1 MQRTRTS
8 RQFPYF
14 GRLAALLCA
23 LALLSASWVG
33 AGCGESAPPGTGD
46 EPDADFELDTP
57 LDLEP
62 EVEPFERFPA
72 VAMPPFVCEAQQV
85 AIIGDE
91 AVGWEIELT
100 VPDEV
105 DAWMLTA
112 FAVEGSLLA
121 DTLTTSSWARTFD
134 EYGASVLAQQ
144 RLSPSVLTLQVPHG
158 DLDADWLVEGEQTL
172 RLRSEEPLIPCWRF
186 FPLQERQGVGQL
198 ALRIFV
204 YSESDLLPADFVV
217 EPDER
222 GVLQMPDAL
231 AAAYE
236 EARQILAVAD
246 IELDVVQLS
255 WGDAEERERFSLVES
270 FAELRAMVSSAPLP
284 VSTLELQSVDVFI
297 VDELGGDFSGS
308 GQLGGLSS
316 GLPGPPAL
324 HGTMASGVVV
334 STRTLGDERANKRL
348 GRLWAH
354 ELGHF
359 LGLYHTTENDGVAAD
374 PLSDTPFCG
383 AGLTSNPAAC
393 PDADNLMFPTNIV
406 RSPGLLSEG
415 QRSVLRTSPLL
426 RWPSGG

>member
-1 MQRTRTS
+1 MQRTLTS
-8 RQFPYF
+8 RQFPER
-14 GRLAALLCA
+14 GRLAGFFCVLT
-23 LALLSASWVG
+23 LLSASLVS

-46 EPDADFELDTP
+46 EPDVDIELDTP
-57 LDLEP
+57 PDLEP

-72 VAMPPFVCEAQQV
+72 VAMPPFVCEARQV

-91 AVGWEIELT
+91 ATGWEIDLT
-100 VPDEV
+100 IPEEA
-105 DAWMLTA
+105 DAWFLTA
-112 FAVEGSLLA
+112 FAVQGALLA
-121 DTLTTSSWARTFD
+121 DTLATSSWTRSFD

-158 DLDADWLVEGEQTL
+158 DLDADWMLAGEQTL

-186 FPLQERQGVGQL
+186 FSVQDQEGVGQL
-198 ALRIFV
+198 GLRVFV
-204 YSESDLLPADFVV
+204 YSESVLLPADFVV

-222 GVLQMPDAL
+222 GVLRMPEAL

-236 EARQILAVAD
+236 EASQILAAAD
-246 IELDVVQLS
+246 IDLDVVQLA
-255 WGDAEERERFSLVES
+255 WGDAEERERFALVES
-270 FAELRAMVSSAPLP
+270 FAELRSMVASAPLP

-324 HGTMASGVVV
+324 HGTMASGVVIAA
-334 STRTLGDERANKRL
+334 RTLGDERANKRL

-359 LGLYHTTENDGVAAD
+359 LGLYHTTENDAVAAD
-374 PLSDTPFCG
+374 PLSDTAFCG

-406 RSPGLLSEG
+406 RSPGILSEG
-415 QRSVLRTSPLL
+415 QRRVLRTSPLL
-426 RWPSGG
+426 RWPSGQ